1 MATRKNLK
9 INKKRAVE
17 HFPGHGYIKGYSAA
31 FDPRP
36 GGVDRQDV
44 KRYEEIK
51 KKLDKDFSS
60 VEPYKVVAA
69 HQAASEAKDRIEKRK
84 NESAKA
90 FIKKQADKDEAEEK
104 ARQKK
109 LAAEAK
115 KKPKP
120 ASKKKKEASKKKKEA
135 PKRKRKGVSINRRKA
150 RK

>member
-9 INKKRAVE
+9 INKKRVVE

-84 NESAKA
+84 NESAKK
-90 FIKKQADKDEAEEK
+90 FIKEQADKDEAEEK

-109 LAAEAK
+109 LADEAK

-120 ASKKKKEASKKKKEA
+120 APEKKKED
-135 PKRKRKGVSINRRKA
+135 PKRMRKGVSINRRKA
-150 RK
+150 RE

>member
-9 INKKRAVE
+9 LNKKRAVG
-17 HFPGHGYIKGYSAA
+17 HFPGHGYMKGGSAA

-44 KRYEEIK
+44 KKYNEIK
-51 KKLDKDFSS
+51 KKLDKDFLS
-60 VEPYKVVAA
+60 VPAYKVIAA
-69 HQAASEAKDRIEKRK
+69 HQAASEAKDRIEKRR
-84 NESAKA
+84 NEAAKK

-120 ASKKKKEASKKKKEA
+120 APKKKKEA

>member
-9 INKKRAVE
+9 INKKRE
-17 HFPGHGYIKGYSAA
+17 HFPGHGYMKGGNAA

-36 GGVDRQDV
+36 GGVDRQAV
-44 KRYEEIK
+44 KKYDEIK

-60 VEPYKVVAA
+60 VPGYKVVAA
-69 HQAASEAKDRIEKRK
+69 QKAASEAKERIEKRRNEAAK
-84 NESAKA
+84 N

-120 ASKKKKEASKKKKEA
+120 APKKKKEA

-150 RK
+150 RKWI

>member
-9 INKKRAVE
+9 INKKRAVG

-36 GGVDRQDV
+36 GGDDRQDV
-44 KRYEEIK
+44 KRYEKIK
-51 KKLDKDFSS
+51 KKLDKDFLS
-60 VEPYKVVAA
+60 VPPHKVVAA

-84 NESAKA
+84 NESAKK

-120 ASKKKKEASKKKKEA
+120 APKKKKEA
-135 PKRKRKGVSINRRKA
+135 PRRMRKGVTINRRKA

>member
-9 INKKRAVE
+9 LNKKRE
-17 HFPGHGYIKGYSAA
+17 HFPGHGYMKGEHAA

-36 GGVDRQDV
+36 GGVDRQAV
-44 KRYEEIK
+44 KKYEGIK

-60 VEPYKVVAA
+60 VPGYKVVAA
-69 HQAASEAKDRIEKRK
+69 QKAASEAKERIEKRR

-109 LAAEAK
+109 LADEAK

-120 ASKKKKEASKKKKEA
+120 APKKKKEA

>member
-9 INKKRAVE
+9 INKKRAVG

-36 GGVDRQDV
+36 GGDDRQDV
-44 KRYEEIK
+44 KRYEKIK
-51 KKLDKDFSS
+51 KKLDKDFLS
-60 VEPYKVVAA
+60 VPPHKVVAA

-84 NESAKA
+84 NESAKK

-120 ASKKKKEASKKKKEA
+120 ASKKKKEA